1 MLNPMHYA
9 AYEGVYIGDVVDFQH
24 EDVVNLFLKHTHDL
38 DNSLSLSTG
47 VIESEDTDEGDNG
60 SLDSDVNERNSD
72 DMKNILDLMINKV
85 KSELG
90 PDLASPK
97 GECTILPPFTGIP
110 RSFLFDGHVVL
121 FLLIIS
127 C

>member
-1 MLNPMHYA
+1 
-9 AYEGVYIGDVVDFQH
+9 
-24 EDVVNLFLKHTHDL
+24 
-38 DNSLSLSTG
+38 
-47 VIESEDTDEGDNG
+47 
-60 SLDSDVNERNSD
+60 
-72 DMKNILDLMINKV
+72 MKNILDLMINKV